1 MGGVWHSHVP
11 PIHTNKIASFLSLCY
26 TCPRRNKRREP
37 FIVASDTSN
46 MQNPFIVGERIYLRP
61 LEPAQDNHLYSTW
74 MNDEEIRRY
83 FSIYPTSDTRGKE
96 RLEQLYKDGKHIIF
110 GVSLNSDNRLIG
122 LVGLK
127 DINYINQSA
136 EFYVIIGNRS
146 VWVHMVVFG
155 GFAASALRDRIIDCD
170 AKVLITADGSYRGGK
185 VIELKHIADEAI
197 AETPTIQKSI
207 VVRHTGMEVPMKA
220 GRDIYMDDL
229 LADIP
234 EATVVPCEPMDSE
247 DLLYILY
254 TSGSTGKPKGV
265 VHVQGGHAVG
275 VYATTKLVFDIKPS
289 DVYWCTADVG
299 WVTGHSYMVYG
310 PLMNGATSVQFEG

>member
-1 MGGVWHSHVP
+1 MGGVWQSHVP

-110 GVSLNSDNRLIG
+110 GVILNSDNRLIG

-136 EFYVIIGNRS
+136 EFYVIIGDRSLQGRGYGTEATKLMIRYGFMELNLNRIQTQD
-146 VWVHMVVFG
+146 MEENIG
-155 GFAASALRDRIIDCD
+155 GWR
-170 AKVLITADGSYRGGK
+170 
-185 VIELKHIADEAI
+185 ADE
-197 AETPTIQKSI
+197 
-207 VVRHTGMEVPMKA
+207 KA
-220 GRDIYMDDL
+220 GFKYEGTLREVILRFGKYNDVRVYSL
-229 LADIP
+229 LR
-234 EATVVPCEPMDSE
+234 SE
-247 DLLYILY
+247 YL
-254 TSGSTGKPKGV
+254 K
-265 VHVQGGHAVG
+265 
-275 VYATTKLVFDIKPS
+275 
-289 DVYWCTADVG
+289 
-299 WVTGHSYMVYG
+299 
-310 PLMNGATSVQFEG
+310 NN